1 VFQRHLDKGSD
12 LAEAASAS
20 GLRELARSLKQH
32 LRGFG
37 SRLEDRREYLEDT
50 SRCCLL
56 QDRAYEWAQEARL
69 ASERRSQQF
78 LMARPPLPP
87 EHFTEMMALAE
98 KLGNEV
104 LLEQCRIARNKCA
117 EALEIARTTSAPGSP
132 ARRRSFAASESA
144 SWDDTLAKS
153 EASSS
158 LFSEPLQEKYRQVGI
173 IRVPGTSWDDSDS
186 SASYACPMES
196 VGSGGSGGRPVLD
209 NIAELRESAEQ
220 LLDCSPPRTPPRS
233 PAPRR
238 LVKPP
243 VNSHLHRS
251 ASIAPGMKAK
261 KYDVCVS
268 LILIF
273 HLLSFSKVNLQPK
286 FPRISRIDV
295 DKIN

>member
-1 VFQRHLDKGSD
+1 MRSRWIHLGARNYDQDLRKRILIRIFPFVVLQRHLDKGSD
-12 LAEAASAS
+12 LAEAASTS

-56 QDRAYEWAQEARL
+56 QDRAYEWAQEARM

-117 EALEIARTTSAPGSP
+117 EALEIARTASAPGSP
-132 ARRRSFAASESA
+132 ARRRSFAASEST

-153 EASSS
+153 ET
-158 LFSEPLQEKYRQVGI
+158 FSPIWNILTIDPRKDIYIGI
-173 IRVPGTSWDDSDS
+173 ICVSGTSWDDSDS
-186 SASYACPMES
+186 SASYACPME
-196 VGSGGSGGRPVLD
+196 GAGSGGRPVLD

-220 LLDCSPPRTPPRS
+220 LLDCSPPHTPPRS

-261 KYDVCVS
+261 KYAS
-268 LILIF
+268 AMLRL
-273 HLLSFSKVNLQPK
+273 
-286 FPRISRIDV
+286 
-295 DKIN
+295 

>member
-1 VFQRHLDKGSD
+1 MEEIIRIYRTNVCAHRLRSKLQVYLFIALICISFFVLQRHLDKGSD

-87 EHFTEMMALAE
+87 EHFNEMMALAE

-132 ARRRSFAASESA
+132 ARRRSFAASEST

-153 EASSS
+153 KISSS
-158 LFSEPLQEKYRQVGI
+158 LRSLQKIYI
-173 IRVPGTSWDDSDS
+173 
-186 SASYACPMES
+186 YN
-196 VGSGGSGGRPVLD
+196 L
-209 NIAELRESAEQ
+209 ELYMFCR
-220 LLDCSPPRTPPRS
+220 D
-233 PAPRR
+233 
-238 LVKPP
+238 
-243 VNSHLHRS
+243 
-251 ASIAPGMKAK
+251 
-261 KYDVCVS
+261 
-268 LILIF
+268 ILG
-273 HLLSFSKVNLQPK
+273 
-286 FPRISRIDV
+286 
-295 DKIN
+295 

>member
-1 VFQRHLDKGSD
+1 MFSFVLQRHLDKGSD

-78 LMARPPLPP
+78 LMARPPLPS
-87 EHFTEMMALAE
+87 EHFTEMMTLAE

-132 ARRRSFAASESA
+132 ARRRSFAASEST
-144 SWDDTLAKS
+144 SWDDTLAKR
-153 EASSS
+153 ETSSS
-158 LFSEPLQEKYRQVGI
+158 FFLGLLQEEYPQIEI
-173 IRVPGTSWDDSDS
+173 IRVSGTSWDDSDS

-196 VGSGGSGGRPVLD
+196 VGSGGSSGRPVLD

-261 KYDVCVS
+261 KYDARTS
-268 LILIF
+268 LYNTN
-273 HLLSFSKVNLQPK
+273 LLSSCCQFVAK
-286 FPRISRIDV
+286 ISMQVKNRY
-295 DKIN
+295 

>member
-1 VFQRHLDKGSD
+1 MLQRHLDKGSD

-20 GLRELARSLKQH
+20 GLRDLARSLKQH

-56 QDRAYEWAQEARL
+56 QDRAYEWAQEARM

-117 EALEIARTTSAPGSP
+117 EALEVARTTSAPGSP
-132 ARRRSFAASESA
+132 ARRRSFAEST

-153 EASSS
+153 EDPLS
-158 LFSEPLQEKYRQVGI
+158 LCPREKSFEIVREKD
-173 IRVPGTSWDDSDS
+173 IRKP
-186 SASYACPMES
+186 
-196 VGSGGSGGRPVLD
+196 
-209 NIAELRESAEQ
+209 
-220 LLDCSPPRTPPRS
+220 
-233 PAPRR
+233 R
-238 LVKPP
+238 LV
-243 VNSHLHRS
+243 
-251 ASIAPGMKAK
+251 
-261 KYDVCVS
+261 CVRFRNV
-268 LILIF
+268 LG
-273 HLLSFSKVNLQPK
+273 
-286 FPRISRIDV
+286 R
-295 DKIN
+295 

>member
-1 VFQRHLDKGSD
+1 MLQRHLDKGSD

-117 EALEIARTTSAPGSP
+117 EALEVARTTSAPGSP
-132 ARRRSFAASESA
+132 ARRRSFTVSEST

-153 EASSS
+153 EILSS
-158 LFSEPLQEKYRQVGI
+158 LFLMPLREDPQVEI
-173 IRVPGTSWDDSDS
+173 KCIPGTSWDDSDS

-261 KYDVCVS
+261 KYDSCTS
-268 LILIF
+268 LIYQSFIF
-273 HLLSFSKVNLQPK
+273 HPFVIFQDQFAAKVSK
-286 FPRISRIDV
+286 
-295 DKIN
+295 KIKN